1 MISSANVYALLIFTV
16 IAFTAVGIIYSRGKY
31 ETLDDFITA
40 RGTAGT
46 KMLSTTFLASFL
58 GVFILFTPPEA
69 GSIGG
74 ITTVIGYALGLGG
87 LYFAFIILSPKI
99 RSYLPQG
106 STLNDFA
113 RKRYGKKM
121 YVLIL
126 LLSIF
131 YMFVHLVAELTAIA
145 FVAYELAG
153 IPLLFTALL
162 IGLGTMIYIAYG
174 GLRAS
179 MFTDM
184 IQMVFVLV
192 FLLITGIGVLYYL
205 GGVGNILSLS
215 RENAP
220 ELFSFTNI
228 GGIEFGL
235 TLGIAVFVANLLN
248 QGYWQRIYSGKN
260 DKAIKK
266 SLIFCI
272 IIALP
277 IMMLTGILGI
287 VSTGLGYA
295 ENPSVALFSLVYGI
309 FPTGLIIM
317 VFMLALVLVM
327 STVDTLLNGMVA
339 TFSGNT
345 KGILKNLDSKS
356 LLRFARIL
364 TLVIIIPA
372 ALIAAQ
378 GYSVLYL
385 FLVADLLC
393 AGVVFPLF
401 YGLYNKKITENTAVL
416 ASLLGIAS
424 GIPFFMANQLL
435 ISFTLPIVI
444 SAMITLLGTWYTQK
458 ALVNNS

>member
-16 IAFTAVGIIYSRGKY
+16 IAFTAVGIIYSRGKF

-121 YVLIL
+121 YGLIL

-192 FLLITGIGVLYYL
+192 FLLITGIGVVYYL
-205 GGVGNILSLS
+205 GGIGNILSLS

-220 ELFSFTNI
+220 ELFSFSNT

-235 TLGIAVFVANLLN
+235 TLGIAVFVANLFH

-277 IMMLTGILGI
+277 IMMLTGVLGI

-309 FPTGLIIM
+309 FPIGLIIM

-345 KGILKNLDSKS
+345 RGILKNMDSKS
-356 LLRFARIL
+356 LLGFARVL

-401 YGLYNKKITENTAVL
+401 YGLFNKKVTENTAVL

-435 ISFTLPIVI
+435 ISFTLPILI
-444 SAMITLLGTWYTQK
+444 SAVVTLLGTWYGQK
-458 ALVNNS
+458 S

>member
-16 IAFTAVGIIYSRGKY
+16 IAFTAVGIIYSRGKFD
-31 ETLDDFITA
+31 TLDDFITA

-121 YVLIL
+121 YGLIL

-192 FLLITGIGVLYYL
+192 FLLITGIGVVYYL
-205 GGVGNILSLS
+205 GGIGNILSLS

-220 ELFSFTNI
+220 ELFSFSNT

-235 TLGIAVFVANLLN
+235 TLGIAVFVANLFH

-277 IMMLTGILGI
+277 IMMLTGVLGI

-309 FPTGLIIM
+309 FPIGLIIM

-345 KGILKNLDSKS
+345 RGILKNMDSKS
-356 LLRFARIL
+356 LLGFARVL

-401 YGLYNKKITENTAVL
+401 YGLFNKKVTENTAVL

-435 ISFTLPIVI
+435 ISFTLPILI
-444 SAMITLLGTWYTQK
+444 SAVVTLLGTWYGQK
-458 ALVNNS
+458 S

>member
-1 MISSANVYALLIFTV
+1 MISSTSIYILLIVTV
-16 IAFTAVGIIYSRGKY
+16 AAFTALGIFISRGKF
-31 ETLDDFITA
+31 ETFDDFITA

-46 KMLSTTFLASFL
+46 KILSTTFLASFL

-74 ITTVIGYALGLGG
+74 ITTVIGYALGLGS
-87 LYFAFIILSPKI
+87 LYFAFILLSPRI
-99 RSYLPQG
+99 RRYLPEG

-121 YVLIL
+121 YALIL

-145 FVAYELAG
+145 LVASELAE
-153 IPLLFTALL
+153 IPLVVTALA
-162 IGLGTMIYIAYG
+162 IGIGTMIYTAYG

-184 IQMVFVLV
+184 IQMIFVLV
-192 FLLITGIGVLYYL
+192 LLLITGIGVVYYL
-205 GGVGNILSLS
+205 GGIDTILATSK
-215 RENAP
+215 ENAP
-220 ELFSFTNI
+220 VLFDFTNW

-235 TLGIAVFVANLLN
+235 TLGIAVFVANLFH

-260 DKAIKK
+260 DQDIKK
-266 SLIFCI
+266 SLILCI
-272 IIALP
+272 VIALP
-277 IMMLTGILGI
+277 VMLFTGFLGI
-287 VSTGLGYA
+287 ISSGLGFS

-309 FPTGLIIM
+309 FPAGLIVL
-317 VFMLALVLVM
+317 VFILALVLVM
-327 STVDTLLNGMVA
+327 STVDTLLNAMVA
-339 TFSGNT
+339 TFSTNS
-345 KGILKNLDSKS
+345 KGILKDLDTKG

-364 TLVIIIPA
+364 TFVIIIPA

-401 YGLYNKKITENTAVL
+401 FGLFNKNIKEGTAII

-424 GIPFFMANQLL
+424 GIPFFIADQLL
-435 ISFTLPIVI
+435 ISFVLPIIV
-444 SAMITLLGTWYTQK
+444 SALITLLGTAFHSK
-458 ALVNNS
+458 DPLMEK

>member
-1 MISSANVYALLIFTV
+1 MISSANVYLLLIFTV
-16 IAFTAVGIIYSRGKY
+16 ISFTALGVFYSRGKF
-31 ETLDDFITA
+31 ETLDDFLTA

-46 KMLSTTFLASFL
+46 KILSTTFLASFL

-74 ITTVIGYALGLGG
+74 ITTVIGYALGLGS

-145 FVAYELAG
+145 LVAYELAG
-153 IPLLFTALL
+153 IPLLFTALI
-162 IGLGTMIYIAYG
+162 IGIGTMIYTAYG

-192 FLLITGIGVLYYL
+192 LLLITGIGVVYYL
-205 GGVGNILSLS
+205 GGINSIVALS
-215 RENAP
+215 RANTP
-220 ELFSFTNI
+220 ELWNFGNI

-235 TLGIAVFVANLLN
+235 TLGIAVFVANLFH

-260 DKAIKK
+260 DQSIKK
-266 SLIFCI
+266 SLILCI
-272 IIALP
+272 VIAVP
-277 IMMLTGILGI
+277 IMILTGLLGI
-287 VSTGLGYA
+287 ISTGLGYSD
-295 ENPSVALFSLVYGI
+295 NPSVALFSLVYGI
-309 FPTGLIIM
+309 FPRGLIIL

-339 TFSGNT
+339 TFSTNT
-345 KGILKNLDSKS
+345 SGLSKDFES
-356 LLRFARIL
+356 KTLLRFARVL
-364 TLVIIIPA
+364 TLIIIIPA
-372 ALIAAQ
+372 TLIAAQ

-401 YGLYNKKITENTAVL
+401 YGLFNKHVTETTAVA

-424 GIPFFMANQLL
+424 GVPFFLADQLL
-435 ISFTLPIVI
+435 ISFTLPIFI
-444 SAMITLLGTWYTQK
+444 SGVVTLAGSWYGKKTTF
-458 ALVNNS
+458 NSN

>member
-1 MISSANVYALLIFTV
+1 MISSTNIYILLILTV
-16 IAFTAVGIIYSRGKY
+16 TAFTALGVFISRGKF
-31 ETLDDFITA
+31 ESFDDFVTA

-46 KMLSTTFLASFL
+46 KILSTTFLASFL

-74 ITTVIGYALGLGG
+74 ITTVLGYALGLGS
-87 LYFAFIILSPKI
+87 LYFAFMILSPRI
-99 RSYLPQG
+99 RRYLPQG

-145 FVAYELAG
+145 LVAYELAE
-153 IPLLFTALL
+153 IPLIVTALA
-162 IGLGTMIYIAYG
+162 IGIGTMIYTAYG

-184 IQMVFVLV
+184 IQMIFVLV
-192 FLLITGIGVLYYL
+192 LLVITGIGVVYYL
-205 GGVGNILSLS
+205 GGIETILSTS
-215 RENAP
+215 AENAP
-220 ELFSFTNI
+220 DLFDFTNL

-235 TLGIAVFVANLLN
+235 TLGIAVFVANLFH

-260 DKAIKK
+260 NEAIKK
-266 SLIFCI
+266 SLILCI
-272 IIALP
+272 VIAVP
-277 IMMLTGILGI
+277 VMILTGFFGIISTSLGF
-287 VSTGLGYA
+287 A

-309 FPTGLIIM
+309 FPPGLIIL
-317 VFMLALVLVM
+317 VFILALVLVM
-327 STVDTLLNGMVA
+327 STVDTLLNAMVA
-339 TFSGNT
+339 TFSTNS
-345 KGILKNLDSKS
+345 KGMLKDLDTKS

-364 TLVIIIPA
+364 TFVIMIPA

-401 YGLYNKKITENTAVL
+401 YGLFNEKVGEGTVIV

-424 GIPFFMANQLL
+424 GIPFFMADRLL
-435 ISFTLPIVI
+435 ISFVLPIVI
-444 SAMITLLGTWYTQK
+444 SALITLLGTAFRRK
-458 ALVNNS
+458 DSLREN

>member
-235 TLGIAVFVANLLN
+235 TLGIAVFVANLFH

>member
-16 IAFTAVGIIYSRGKY
+16 IAFTAVGIIYSRGKF

-121 YVLIL
+121 YGLIL

-192 FLLITGIGVLYYL
+192 FLLITGIGVVYYL
-205 GGVGNILSLS
+205 GGIGNILSLS

-220 ELFSFTNI
+220 ELFSFSNA

-235 TLGIAVFVANLLN
+235 TLGIAVFVANLFH

-277 IMMLTGILGI
+277 IMMLTGVLGI

-309 FPTGLIIM
+309 FPIGLIIM

-345 KGILKNLDSKS
+345 RGILKNMDSKS
-356 LLRFARIL
+356 LLGFARVL

-401 YGLYNKKITENTAVL
+401 YGLFNKKVTENTAVL

-435 ISFTLPIVI
+435 ISFTLPILI
-444 SAMITLLGTWYTQK
+444 SAVVTLLGTWYGQK
-458 ALVNNS
+458 S

>member
-16 IAFTAVGIIYSRGKY
+16 IAFTAVGIIYSRGKFD
-31 ETLDDFITA
+31 TLDDFITA

-87 LYFAFIILSPKI
+87 LYLAFIILSPRI

-121 YVLIL
+121 YGLIL

-192 FLLITGIGVLYYL
+192 FLLITGIGVVYYL
-205 GGVGNILSLS
+205 GGIGNILSLS

-220 ELFSFTNI
+220 ELFSFSNA

-235 TLGIAVFVANLLN
+235 TLGIAVFVANLFH

-277 IMMLTGILGI
+277 IMMLTGVLGI

-309 FPTGLIIM
+309 FPIGLIIM

-345 KGILKNLDSKS
+345 RGILKNMDSKS
-356 LLRFARIL
+356 LLGFARVL

-401 YGLYNKKITENTAVL
+401 YGLFNKKVTENTAVL

-435 ISFTLPIVI
+435 ISFTLPILI
-444 SAMITLLGTWYTQK
+444 SAVVTLLGTWYGQK
-458 ALVNNS
+458 S